1 MTPELT
7 EALRNGEY
15 WIVVGLT
22 MLLAGAT
29 IGLHYEA
36 LWQLNQRMPKW
47 TLSKHPRILVMML
60 CILGVHI
67 LEIWIFGFGI
77 FLVLQAPGLGQLVGA
92 EPSRLLDAVY
102 ASATTYSTLG
112 YGDLVPK
119 GAVRFLFGT
128 EALVGFLMITW
139 SASFAYLEMQRFW
152 RN

>member
-1 MTPELT
+1 
-7 EALRNGEY
+7 
-15 WIVVGLT
+15 
-22 MLLAGAT
+22 
-29 IGLHYEA
+29 
-36 LWQLNQRMPKW
+36 
-47 TLSKHPRILVMML
+47 MML

-67 LEIWIFGFGI
+67 LEIWMFGLGI
-77 FLVLQAPGLGQLVGA
+77 FLLLQAPGLGQLVGA

-119 GAVRFLFGT
+119 GALRFLFGT

-152 RN
+152 RS